1 MSASIKL
8 SHYIVRFT
16 LAYLAFQVVA
26 GVISAMLAP
35 DSGATLTFAALIAAV
50 YFSASKFVSDQKRIP
65 VSGERLRLVFFSLLS
80 SLGVSAMLAVSLL
93 AVIGQ
98 LGLLDQ
104 LPGII
109 ANIGVGTV
117 AAVAMIGLLLYF
129 AVLWFSYGWSAK
141 LRYRAME
148 RKGELNPA

>member
-80 SLGVSAMLAVSLL
+80 SLGVSAMLAV
-93 AVIGQ
+93 IGQ
-98 LGLLDQ
+98 IGLLGQ

-148 RKGELNPA
+148 RKGELNPV